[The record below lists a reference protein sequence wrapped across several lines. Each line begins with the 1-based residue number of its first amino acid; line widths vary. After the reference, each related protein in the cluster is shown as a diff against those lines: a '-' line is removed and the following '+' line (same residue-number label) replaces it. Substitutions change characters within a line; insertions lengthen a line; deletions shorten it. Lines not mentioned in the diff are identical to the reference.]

1 MKLREEIKQSKPFRS
16 LEEEALLNLVRTADL
31 VARPE
36 AMLLKQFDLSGTQY
50 NVLRILRGA
59 GAAGLSCQE
68 CASRMITREPDTT
81 RLFDRLEARKLIMR
95 KRSTEDRR
103 VVKTFITEAG
113 LELLAKIDEPLA
125 QLVKKQ
131 LEHLGEQKL
140 KTLIDL
146 LELARSPR
154 Q

>member
-1 MKLREEIKQSKPFRS
+1 MKLREEIKQTKPFRS

-31 VARPE
+31 VTRPE
-36 AMLLKQFDLSGTQY
+36 AMLLKQFNLSGAQY

-59 GAAGLSCQE
+59 GPDGLSCQE

-81 RLFDRLEARKLIMR
+81 RLFDRLEARDLIVR

-103 VVKTFITEAG
+103 VVKTLITKAG
-113 LELLAKIDEPLA
+113 LDLLEKIDDPLA

-131 LEHLGEQKL
+131 LEHMGEQKL

-146 LELARSPR
+146 LELASSKPS
-154 Q
+154 